1 METEE
6 ALSVIRTLADGIDPV
21 TGEIFPHDS
30 PYQRAHTVRALMT
43 VVEAV
48 DSRRR
53 RRAHLPAQTG
63 KPWTEADDD
72 RLRAAHAAGR
82 ELTEL
87 AAEHG
92 RTTGGI
98 RARLE
103 RFGLDPD
110 RPGKALVLPPGIVP
124 PGLLPKQPKP
134 AVDNVA
140 SRPTPTPNVEP
151 RTPNAP
157 A

>member
-1 METEE
+1 MQTEE
-6 ALSVIRTLADGIDPV
+6 ALSVVRTLADGIDPV

-30 PYQRAHTVRALMT
+30 PYQRAHTVRALMA

-48 DSRRR
+48 DSRKRK
-53 RRAHLPAQTG
+53 RAHLPAQTG
-63 KPWTEADDD
+63 KPWTEIDDE
-72 RLRAAHAAGR
+72 RLRAGHAAGR

-103 RFGLDPD
+103 RYGLDPD

-124 PGLLPKQPKP
+124 PGLVPKP
-134 AVDNVA
+134 TTAAVAPLADA
-140 SRPTPTPNVEP
+140 PTK
-151 RTPNAP
+151 A
-157 A
+157 